1 MIGLRSLNLLVPI
14 TTKELGLQ
22 RDIAIGVINLGVTVL
37 PSNRYCF
44 MCGHATTQ
52 RFMEF
57 QEYKKVSKFHLLR
70 RNLQHLPFLSRF
82 LLRGSHITSSS
93 FTLKVALKFSSFL
106 AKAQKPSYSCWDG
119 FLFGF
124 GLMNS
129 EVHFS
134 AGHYTTFGWLC
145 QQKFSLCAARRGA
158 CSDYTEVQW
167 WYIIIILSPL

>member
-1 MIGLRSLNLLVPI
+1 MQRLNALRNFRSI
-14 TTKELGLQ
+14 
-22 RDIAIGVINLGVTVL
+22 R
-37 PSNRYCF
+37 
-44 MCGHATTQ
+44 
-52 RFMEF
+52 
-57 QEYKKVSKFHLLR
+57 KVSKFHLLK

-82 LLRGSHITSSS
+82 LLRGSLTSS

-124 GLMNS
+124 LLMND

-134 AGHYTTFGWLC
+134 AGHYTTFDWLC

-158 CSDYTEVQW
+158 CSDYTEAQW
-167 WYIIIILSPL
+167 WYNYYYSLPIIIILYHSSKS